1 MDASLKQLAEKSL
14 SNCSLAALGTRGG
27 VLKEHQ
33 LDRKDSLFIGSGE
46 GFEAG
51 VQEEWGLTVKATCL
65 QSSIP
70 GGACLCAEVDEKVM
84 ASTTLTSLLTPGCA
98 PHSVRVNLH
107 CQFDWIY
114 NHHGN
119 TLQVRLKEC
128 FQKDLTE
135 EGRLT
140 LNVGGTIQRAGSPD

>member
-1 MDASLKQLAEKSL
+1 MDAFLKQLAEKSL
-14 SNCSLAALGTRGG
+14 SDCSLAALGTRGG

-51 VQEEWGLTVKATCL
+51 VQEERGLMVKAMCL

-84 ASTTLTSLLTPGCA
+84 VSKT
-98 PHSVRVNLH
+98 
-107 CQFDWIY
+107 
-114 NHHGN
+114 
-119 TLQVRLKEC
+119 
-128 FQKDLTE
+128 
-135 EGRLT
+135 
-140 LNVGGTIQRAGSPD
+140 